1 MSISLNTLET
11 FGFTTKQ
18 IITEMEENF
27 PPFNPSPSDSMQ
39 VLMYKAG
46 QRSVVEWFID
56 KLQEQE

>member
-1 MSISLNTLET
+1 
-11 FGFTTKQ
+11 
-18 IITEMEENF
+18 MEENF